1 MIKMR
6 YAHMGYGGGFMMI
19 PMILLTIILIIAL
32 VYIVTRLCK
41 KGHINGSSED
51 TTSKALET
59 LNNRYANGE
68 LTDEEYKN
76 KKELL
81 LKK

>member
-1 MIKMR
+1 MR

-19 PMILLTIILIIAL
+19 PMILLTIILIVAL

-41 KGHINGSSED
+41 KGHINGFSED